1 MHGWKLLKGVAAVMA
16 FSTVLTGAALEAASQ
31 EPADGEDQTIQERVF
46 TLGEIEVVGKEEE
59 SKNKTIEKV
68 YDEEMR
74 LFDANT
80 VAEAVDLLPGVTVS
94 KAGARNE
101 TMLYVRGFD
110 LKHVPLFLDGIPIYV
125 PYDGYPDLGRFTTFD
140 LSEIVVSKGFT
151 SVLYGPNTMG
161 GAINMVSKK
170 PVKAFEGNVGGGYGS
185 GATYNVYGNVGTN
198 QGKWYLQGGA
208 SYIDSD
214 HYSVSDHF
222 SPTATENG
230 GVRENS
236 YYSDAKGSVKL
247 GLTPNETDEYALSYI
262 KQHGRKGVPPYAGES
277 PSVTVRYWQW
287 PYWDKESLYFNSNTA
302 LGSDSYVKS
311 RLYYDTFENSLR
323 SYDDATYS
331 TMKKKSSFK
340 SWYDDYTSGG
350 SIEMGT
356 SLLSRN
362 IIKGAFHYKRDVH
375 REHNAGYP
383 IQRFEDEMWSVGLED
398 TIDITEKL
406 YTIIG
411 ASYDHMNTMEAE
423 DLNSTTRTTFDFE
436 TDDTSA
442 FNPQIGLF
450 YKVFEDGVAHA
461 SVAAKSRIPSIKD
474 KYSYKMG
481 TALPNPD
488 LDPEESIN
496 YEIGYQQ
503 TIFKKFLV
511 ETNLFYYDIDDY
523 ILSATIADPD
533 NAGKTLKQNQN
544 IGNVEQYGVELGV
557 SGQILSNLKGGVN
570 YTYLYYNNRSNNDEL
585 TNTPEH
591 KVFAY
596 LQYFPIQRL
605 SILGDIEYNSK
616 RFSESDG
623 SRWADGYF
631 LLNAKVG
638 YEILEGLIAEV
649 GIDNALDEDYELDEG
664 FPEQGRSLFA
674 NVRYRF

>member
-1 MHGWKLLKGVAAVMA
+1 MVFSAILVGVVQE
-16 FSTVLTGAALEAASQ
+16 SASQ
-31 EPADGEDQTIQERVF
+31 ELSGGEDETAQERVF

-59 SKNKTIEKV
+59 SRNKTIEKV

-80 VAEAVDLLPGVTVS
+80 VAEAANLLPGVTVS
-94 KAGARNE
+94 KSGARNE

-185 GATYNVYGNVGTN
+185 GATYNAYGNVGTN

-230 GVRENS
+230 GDRENS

-323 SYDDATYS
+323 AYDDATYS

-362 IIKGAFHYKRDVH
+362 TIKGAFHYKRDVH

-481 TALPNPD
+481 TALPNPG

-523 ILSATIADPD
+523 ILAATIADPS

-664 FPEQGRSLFA
+664 FPEEGRSLFV
-674 NVRYRF
+674 NMRYRF

>member
-1 MHGWKLLKGVAAVMA
+1 MHGWKLLKGVAAVMV
-16 FSTVLTGAALEAASQ
+16 FSTVLTGTALEAASQ
-31 EPADGEDQTIQERVF
+31 ELADGEDQTIQERIF

-59 SKNKTIEKV
+59 SRNKTIEKV

-80 VAEAVDLLPGVTVS
+80 VAEAANLLPGVTIS
-94 KAGARNE
+94 KLGARSE

-161 GAINMVSKK
+161 GAINMVSKR
-170 PVKAFEGNVGGGYGS
+170 PVKAFEGNIGGGYGS
-185 GATYNVYGNVGTN
+185 GSTYNTYGNFGTN

-208 SYIDSD
+208 SYIERD
-214 HYSVSDHF
+214 HYRVSEHF
-222 SPTATENG
+222 SPTATEDG

-236 YYSDAKGSVKL
+236 YFSDAKGNVKL

-262 KQHGRKGVPPYAGES
+262 NQHGRKGVPPYAGES
-277 PSVTVRYWQW
+277 PSVTTRYWKW
-287 PYWDKESLYFNSNTA
+287 PYWDKESFYFNSNTA

-311 RLYYDTFENSLR
+311 RLYYDMFENSLR

-331 TMKKKSSFK
+331 TMNKRSSFK
-340 SWYDDYTSGG
+340 SWYDDHTAGG
-350 SIEMGT
+350 SVEMGT
-356 SLLSRN
+356 ALLPRN
-362 IIKGAFHYKRDVH
+362 AIKAAFHYKRDIH
-375 REHNAGYP
+375 KEHNAGYP
-383 IQRFEDEMWSVGLED
+383 IQRFEDEMWSVGVED

-411 ASYDHMNTMEAE
+411 ASYDRMNTLQAE

-436 TDDTSA
+436 TDDTYA

-461 SVAAKSRIPSIKD
+461 SIAAKSRIPSIKD
-474 KYSYKMG
+474 KYSYRMG
-481 TALPNPD
+481 TALPNPG

-503 TIFKKFLV
+503 TLFKKFLV
-511 ETNLFYYDIDDY
+511 ETTLFYYDIDDF
-523 ILSATIADPD
+523 ILSRTIPDPG
-533 NAGKTLKQNQN
+533 NPGKTLTQNQN
-544 IGNVEQYGVELGV
+544 IGNIEQYGVELGV
-557 SGQILSNLKGGVN
+557 SGQILSNLKGGAN
-570 YTYLYYNNRSNNDEL
+570 YTYLYYNNKSNDDEL

-605 SILGDIEYNSK
+605 SLLGNIEYNSK
-616 RFSESDG
+616 RFSESNG